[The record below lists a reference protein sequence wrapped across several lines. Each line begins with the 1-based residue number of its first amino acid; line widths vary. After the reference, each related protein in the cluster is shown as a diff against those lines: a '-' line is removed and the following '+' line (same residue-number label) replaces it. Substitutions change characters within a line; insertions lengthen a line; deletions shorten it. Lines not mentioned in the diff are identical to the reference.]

1 MSLTGGLFARLRAGL
16 SKSRETIA
24 LGWGKLTGSPL
35 PPAEAIEDLEEA
47 LLAADFDL
55 ATVNELVAETKKGP
69 GFEGRIAA
77 RLNAILA
84 GAHRPFSLPPSP
96 SVILLI
102 GVNGSGKTTT
112 AAKLA
117 GWLLAEG
124 RKPLLAAAD
133 TFRAGAI
140 DQLAVWGERLGVEV
154 VRHAPGS
161 DPAAVVYDAVAALA
175 ARGKD
180 VLIADTAGRLHTRV
194 PLMEEMRKLARVV
207 EKSLG
212 PGHVTTLLV
221 LDGTTGKNAVVQAEE
236 FNRAVPVDGIVVTK
250 LDGTAKGGA
259 AVTIARNLKLPVMF
273 IGVGE
278 TPEDLLPFDP
288 AAFVDALLPREGAGG
303 SSGSSS

>member
-1 MSLTGGLFARLRAGL
+1 VSGSGGWLSRLRTGL
-16 SKSRETIA
+16 TRSREAIA
-24 LGWGKLTGSPL
+24 RGWGKIAGSSL
-35 PPAEAIEDLEEA
+35 PPAAAVEELEEA
-47 LLAADFDL
+47 LLSTDFDL
-55 ATVNELVAETKKGP
+55 ETVAELVAETRKGP

-84 GAHRPFSLPPSP
+84 EAHRPFTLPSSP
-96 SVILLI
+96 AVILLI

-117 GWLLAEG
+117 GWLLSQG
-124 RKPLLAAAD
+124 KRPLLAAAD

-154 VRHAPGS
+154 VRHPSGG
-161 DPAAVVYDAVAALA
+161 DPAAVVYDAVAALT
-175 ARGKD
+175 ARGRD

-194 PLMEEMRKLARVV
+194 PLMEEMKKLSRVI
-207 EKSLG
+207 EKALG
-212 PGHVTTLLV
+212 PGHVITLLV

-236 FNRAVPVDGIVVTK
+236 FHKAVPVDGIVITK

-259 AVTIARNLKLPVMF
+259 AVTIARKLKLPVMF
-273 IGVGE
+273 VGVGE

-288 AAFVDALLPREGAGG
+288 AAFVEALLPKEDSEGT
-303 SSGSSS
+303 